1 MSKRGC
7 AGREPDDLRRFSAAA
22 FFAVLL
28 LYSPAFASDMGITAK
43 QFLSNLGYASS
54 KVERGISSA
63 SINSSFNK
71 TSTGCAVEY
80 DSSIIIVINE
90 NVDGNVRNLAV
101 TYVPDAEE
109 PHKRYMKGGPPPT
122 EVVFAGICMQVIF
135 ALHRDMT
142 RKKAHSV
149 LDNIGLYGG
158 AIDGVQRSER
168 VGDYNYIMKMQPS
181 GLLIMAVSH
190 I

>member
-1 MSKRGC
+1 MTKRGR

-22 FFAVLL
+22 FLAVLL
-28 LYSPAFASDMGITAK
+28 LCAPAFASDMGVTSR
-43 QFLSNLGYASS
+43 QFLSNLGYACS

-63 SINSSFNK
+63 SINSSFRK
-71 TSTGCAVEY
+71 TNTGCAVEY

-90 NVDGNVRNLAV
+90 NVDGNIRNLAV
-101 TYVPDAEE
+101 TYAPDAEE
-109 PHKRYMKGGPPPT
+109 PNKRYMKGGPPPT
-122 EVVFAGICMQVIF
+122 EVVFAGICMQVMF
-135 ALHRDMT
+135 ALHRDMAQK
-142 RKKAHSV
+142 RARAV
-149 LDNIGLYGG
+149 LNDIGLYGR

-181 GLLIMAVSH
+181 GLLVMAVSH